1 MLNTNKI
8 SDVVIEWLEERTKKS
23 VKQEDLLYG
32 KLVTSLELLELL
44 TYVELKLHLQVQ
56 LAHLPPSSV
65 KTVGDLLAAIDKFSK
80 IDLKRKWFLIK
91 TKQELLD
98 FRLWVEFQFE
108 RKVAVKLNS
117 DGLMLGISV
126 EEEEFDIILQK
137 IKKEVHYIEEL

>member
-8 SDVVIEWLEERTKKS
+8 SDVVINWLEERTKKS
-23 VKQEDLLYG
+23 IKQEDLLYG

-65 KTVGDLLAAIDKFSK
+65 KTVGDLLVAIDKFSK

-98 FRLWVEFQFE
+98 FRLWIEFQFE

-117 DGLMLGISV
+117 DGLMLGITV

-137 IKKEVHYIEEL
+137 IKKEVYYFEEL